1 MSSIGIIGNG
11 IVGKA
16 TNLLFKSN
24 KNRIFDLDRKKRV
37 NCKDF
42 DNLLDCEL
50 IFVCVPTPLD
60 DSKKLD
66 VSGVDDSV
74 KRLLSS
80 GIDPWRI
87 VIRSTVPV
95 GTTAD
100 LGVSFMPEFL
110 RDDTWEKDIE
120 FTSRLLIGVP
130 DGPEWNDNI
139 KSLSSTVDKLLVEAK
154 MIIMHK
160 STALECIKLSRNAF
174 LATKVSFF
182 NEIKEFCDNND
193 IDYDE
198 VWRGVGVDS
207 RIGTS
212 HIQVPGPDGKAGWG
226 GKCLPKDVNGL
237 VAQMRASG
245 VKSHVITGAL
255 ERNESIDR
263 PNK

>member
-16 TNLLFKSN
+16 TDLLFKSN
-24 KNRIFDLDRKKRV
+24 KNRIFDKDRKKRV

-42 DNLLDCEL
+42 DNLLDCDL
-50 IFVCVPTPLD
+50 IFVCVPTPLNE
-60 DSKKLD
+60 SKELD
-66 VSGVDDSV
+66 ISAVEDCV
-74 KRLLSS
+74 KQLLSS
-80 GIDPWRI
+80 DIDPWRI

-95 GTTAD
+95 GTTAK

-110 RDDTWEKDIE
+110 RDATWEKDIE
-120 FTSRLLIGVP
+120 FTSRLLIGIP
-130 DGPEWNDNI
+130 DGPKWKDNAR
-139 KSLSSTVDKLLVEAK
+139 SLSSTIDNLLVEAK

-182 NEIKEFCDNND
+182 NEIKEFCNNND

-198 VWRGVGVDS
+198 VWRGVGIDS

-212 HIQVPGPDGKAGWG
+212 HTQVPGPDGKAGWG

-237 VAQMRASG
+237 VTQMRASG
-245 VKSHVITGAL
+245 GTSHVIAGAL

>member
-100 LGVSFMPEFL
+100 LGLS
-110 RDDTWEKDIE
+110 
-120 FTSRLLIGVP
+120 LI
-130 DGPEWNDNI
+130 
-139 KSLSSTVDKLLVEAK
+139 
-154 MIIMHK
+154 
-160 STALECIKLSRNAF
+160 
-174 LATKVSFF
+174 
-182 NEIKEFCDNND
+182 
-193 IDYDE
+193 
-198 VWRGVGVDS
+198 
-207 RIGTS
+207 
-212 HIQVPGPDGKAGWG
+212 HI
-226 GKCLPKDVNGL
+226 
-237 VAQMRASG
+237 
-245 VKSHVITGAL
+245 
-255 ERNESIDR
+255 
-263 PNK
+263 